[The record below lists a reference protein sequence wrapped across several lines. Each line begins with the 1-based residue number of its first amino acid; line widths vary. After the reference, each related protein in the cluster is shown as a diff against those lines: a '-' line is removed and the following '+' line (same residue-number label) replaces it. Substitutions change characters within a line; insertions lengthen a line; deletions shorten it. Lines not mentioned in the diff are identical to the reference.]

1 MNTAPLKTLFIV
13 RNPPY
18 PPIGGLSLRI
28 WQNIN
33 VMARF
38 GSVAVFSA
46 CRWQPTQASMPK
58 VDVWSHYNI
67 DRPRSPLEQLQRKV
81 WWLRP
86 LGHPDADWAYADS
99 AAQELDQLLA
109 RFQPDLVIF
118 EEVWMYRYLAIVKQH
133 NCHTILVEHNVEAS
147 LFADKFQSGRTL
159 RTRLKVSR
167 QLPQLKAIERNFT
180 RQVDQVWACSQRDAD
195 LLKELYGKTAP
206 IAIIP
211 NGVNVISYDSARTGE
226 AEIPQLLKVE
236 GQQSILFLGQLSYS
250 PNIAAVDWLL
260 ESIYPKL
267 RQKYPNCQLL
277 LVGHSPTERMQTEAK
292 HDPTIVVTGKV
303 PDVRPYLGAASLM
316 VVPLQ
321 QGGGTRLKILE
332 AFAAGC
338 PVVSTR
344 KGAEGLDAIANQHLL
359 IADDPESMVAAI
371 DQLWSNPELGQQLA
385 QSAYELVR
393 DQYSWEAIG
402 QRVEMAIKQL
412 QLG

>member
-1 MNTAPLKTLFIV
+1 MNTVPLKTLFIV

-18 PPIGGLSLRI
+18 PAIGGLSLRI

-33 VMARF
+33 IMARF

-46 CRWQPTQASMPK
+46 CRWQPTQLSMPK
-58 VDVWSHYNI
+58 VDLWSHYNI
-67 DRPRSPLEQLQRKV
+67 DRPRSLLERLQRKI

-99 AAQELDQLLA
+99 AAQELDQLLT

-118 EEVWMYRYLAIVKQH
+118 EEVWMYPYLAIVKQH
-133 NCHTILVEHNVEAS
+133 PCRTILVEHNVEAP
-147 LFADKFQSGRTL
+147 LFAEKFQSSQTL

-180 RQVDQVWACSQRDAD
+180 RQVDQVWACSQRDAN
-195 LLKELYGKTAP
+195 LLEELYGKTAP
-206 IAIIP
+206 IAVIP
-211 NGVNVISYDSARTGE
+211 NGVNVVSYESARRRE
-226 AEIPQLLKVE
+226 VEIPQPLETV
-236 GQQSILFLGQLSYS
+236 QQSILFLGQLSYS
-250 PNIAAVDWLL
+250 PNVAAVDWLL

-267 RQKYPNCQLL
+267 RQKYPDCRLL
-277 LVGHSPTERMQTEAK
+277 LVGHSPTERMQTAAK
-292 HDPTIVVTGKV
+292 QDSNIIVTGKV
-303 PDVRPYLGAASLM
+303 ADVRPYLSAASLM

-332 AFAAGC
+332 AFAAEC

-359 IADDPESMVAAI
+359 IADDSESIVAAI
-371 DQLWSNPELGQQLA
+371 EQLWSNPELGEQLVRA
-385 QSAYELVR
+385 AYKLVR
-393 DQYSWEAIG
+393 DRYSWEAIG
-402 QRVEMAIKQL
+402 QRVEKAIEQL
-412 QLG
+412 HLG

>member
-18 PPIGGLSLRI
+18 PAIGGLSLRI

-33 VMARF
+33 VMAQL

-46 CRWQPTQASMPK
+46 CRWQPTQTSMPK
-58 VDVWSHYNI
+58 VDLWSHYNV
-67 DRPRSPLEQLQRKV
+67 DRPRSPLEQFQRKV

-86 LGHPDADWAYADS
+86 HGHPDADWAYADS
-99 AAQELDQLLA
+99 AAQELDQLLT

-133 NCHTILVEHNVEAS
+133 TCRTILVEHNVEAP
-147 LFADKFQSGRTL
+147 LFAEKFQSSQM

-167 QLPQLKAIERNFT
+167 QLPQLRAIERNFT
-180 RQVDQVWACSQRDAD
+180 HQVDQVWACSQRDAD
-195 LLKELYGKTAP
+195 LLEELYGRTAP
-206 IAIIP
+206 IAVIP
-211 NGVNVISYDSARTGE
+211 NGVNVASYDSARKE
-226 AEIPQLLKVE
+226 EIEIPQSLEAL
-236 GQQSILFLGQLSYS
+236 QHSILFLGQLSYS
-250 PNIAAVDWLL
+250 PNVAAVNWLL

-267 RQKYPNCQLL
+267 RQKYPDCRLL
-277 LVGHSPTERMQTEAK
+277 LVGHSPTERMQTAAK
-292 HDPTIVVTGKV
+292 QDPNIIVTGKV
-303 PDVRPYLGAASLM
+303 PDVRPYLRAASLM
-316 VVPLQ
+316 AVPLQ

-344 KGAEGLDAIANQHLL
+344 KGAEGLDAIANHHLL
-359 IADDPESMVAAI
+359 ISDDSENMVAAI
-371 DQLWSNPELGQQLA
+371 DQLWSDPKLGQQLA

-393 DQYSWEAIG
+393 DRYSWEAIG
-402 QRVEMAIKQL
+402 QRVEIAVRQL
-412 QLG
+412 YST

>member
-1 MNTAPLKTLFIV
+1 VNMAPVKTLFIV

-18 PPIGGLSLRI
+18 PAIGGLSLRI

-33 VMARF
+33 VMAQF
-38 GSVAVFSA
+38 GPVAVFSA
-46 CRWQPTQASMPK
+46 CRWQPTQTSMPK
-58 VDVWSHYNI
+58 VDLWTHYNI
-67 DRPRSPLEQLQRKV
+67 DRPRSPLERFQRKV

-86 LGHPDADWAYADS
+86 QGHPDADWAYADS
-99 AAQELDQLLA
+99 AAQELNQMLT

-133 NCHTILVEHNVEAS
+133 NCRTILVEHNVEAP
-147 LFADKFQSGRTL
+147 LFAEKFQPSPTL

-180 RQVDQVWACSQRDAD
+180 HQVDQVWACSQRDAN
-195 LLKELYGKTAP
+195 LLEKLYGKTAP
-206 IAIIP
+206 IVVIP
-211 NGVNVISYDSARTGE
+211 NGVNVASYDSARKRET
-226 AEIPQLLKVE
+226 EIPQLLGAV
-236 GQQSILFLGQLSYS
+236 QQNILFLGQLSYS
-250 PNIAAVDWLL
+250 PNVAAVDWLL

-267 RQKYPNCQLL
+267 RQKYPDCQLL
-277 LVGHSPTERMQTEAK
+277 LVGHTPTERMQNAAK
-292 HDPTIVVTGKV
+292 QDPNIIVTGKV

-316 VVPLQ
+316 AVPLQ

-344 KGAEGLDAIANQHLL
+344 KGAEGLNAIANQHLL
-359 IADDPESMVAAI
+359 ISDDSESMVAAI
-371 DQLWSNPELGQQLA
+371 DQLWLNPQLGQQLA

-402 QRVEMAIKQL
+402 QRVEIAIKQL
-412 QLG
+412 QL